1 MTDADRQ
8 GFAATAVRVIAVEVL
23 ARRALWVAGQYFS

>member
-23 ARRALWVAGQYFS
+23 VLSALWFAGQYFS